1 MHVRWIGVAALG
13 AILSVLIACSAGPG
27 KDEINTAPTVALI
40 ASLKAKSLP
49 GLPDPLT
56 PEKALEIEKH
66 RTGPGGFFI
75 EKGCFACHDVSVYGI
90 KSAAAVGPDLS
101 IAVDDVQA
109 RFGLSLDQFFEAP
122 VGTMSVV
129 LTQMIVLTPEE
140 KATAKTKLR
149 EAHAAYLQRKA
160 RGAEHDGKKDDDKD
174 DKDDRERRR

>member
-1 MHVRWIGVAALG
+1 MNVRWSGVTALG
-13 AILSVLIACSAGPG
+13 AILSMLIACSSEPQT
-27 KDEINTAPTVALI
+27 NTDATVALI

-56 PEKALEIEKH
+56 PEKALELEKQ

-90 KSAAAVGPDLS
+90 KSTAAVGPDLS
-101 IAVDDVQA
+101 IAVEDVQS
-109 RFGLSLDQFFEAP
+109 RFGMSLDQFFEAP

-140 KATAKTKLR
+140 KAVAKTRLR
-149 EAHAAYLQRKA
+149 EAHAEHERRKA
-160 RGAEHDGKKDDDKD
+160 RGGQGHEAAGDKD
-174 DKDDRERRR
+174 DKDDKTEKERRR